1 MTSSQNQVIVRF
13 DNVSFAYNDG
23 RHPILLESDF
33 SIRQNTKISIMG
45 QNGAGKT
52 TIFKMI
58 TGEISPQEGK
68 INIVQWNSIAIARQ
82 VIPRD
87 QLNLSIK
94 EFFET
99 AFTDKDYQ
107 IDKKIEEVLQAVN
120 FDAPRDKPIKEFSGW
135 QQARLLLAYA
145 LIQHPDILLLDE
157 PTNNLDDK
165 GIGDLITFLMS
176 YDKTVIVISHDADFL
191 NLFTDGVLY
200 LNKWTLKVEQYRWD
214 YYDVVEQI
222 QVQIEKDQMANA
234 RAEKKIIDA
243 KEKINFFS
251 NKWGK
256 MRKLAS
262 KMRDEVEDAE
272 ENKVEVRK
280 DDKTITK
287 FIIPFENYVGPIVTI
302 NKVGLMNESYNIVE
316 YKLPLVIK
324 KHDRYMLIG
333 PNGIGKSTLLKRL
346 IMIHEHKEHIMK
358 EYRAQIEDKT
368 KDDIIIREPDT
379 THPEEN
385 IAMIHNKVR
394 VGYYSQDFDAL
405 DMNINVRDTLEKSA
419 REASDQDIFRV
430 AAQFL
435 LTRDIFKNN
444 VGSLSEWQKWLLC
457 YARFVLQKPHLLIL
471 DEPTNHINF
480 RHLPVIAEALNNY
493 EWAIIMVSHDK
504 WFIDQLENIEIIDL
518 GKLQK

>member
-1 MTSSQNQVIVRF
+1 MSSNQNPVIMRF
-13 DNVSFAYNDG
+13 DDVSFAYNDG
-23 RHPILLESDF
+23 KHPILVESDF
-33 SIRQNTKISIMG
+33 SIRQNTKITIMG
-45 QNGAGKT
+45 QNGSGKT

-58 TGEISPQEGK
+58 TGELTPQKGK
-68 INIVQWNSIAIARQ
+68 INIVQGNTIAIARQ

-87 QLNLSIK
+87 QLHLSIK

-99 AFTDKDYQ
+99 AFAEKDYQ
-107 IDKKIEEVLQAVN
+107 IDRKITEILKVVN
-120 FDAPRDKPIKEFSGW
+120 FNAPMNKPIKEFSGW

-157 PTNNLDDK
+157 PTNNLDET
-165 GIGDLITFLMS
+165 GINDLIMFLLS
-176 YDKTVIVISHDADFL
+176 YDKTVVVISHDADFL

-200 LNKWTLKVEQYRWD
+200 LNKGTCKVEQYRWD

-222 QVQIEKDQMANA
+222 AAQIEKDQMANA
-234 RAEKKIIDA
+234 RAEKKIADA

-262 KMRDEVEDAE
+262 KMRDEVEEAE
-272 ENKVEVRK
+272 NNKVEVRK
-280 DDKTITK
+280 EDKTIK
-287 FIIPFENYVGPIVTI
+287 PFSIEFENYVGPIVTI
-302 NKVGLMNESYNIVE
+302 NKIWLMNASHEVE
-316 YKLPLVIK
+316 IHKFPLTIK
-324 KHDRYMLIG
+324 KWERYMFIG
-333 PNGIGKSTLLKRL
+333 PNGIGKSSLLKRL
-346 IMIHEHKEHIMK
+346 MMIHQHKEKIMK
-358 EYRAQIEDKT
+358 EYTAIIEDKT
-368 KDDIIIREPDT
+368 KDIIIQEPDT

-405 DMNINVRDTLEKSA
+405 DMNMIVRDNLQEIAWDTT
-419 REASDQDIFRV
+419 DQDIFRV

-435 LTRDIFKNN
+435 LSGGVLKNTI
-444 VGSLSEWQKWLLC
+444 GSLSEWQKWLLC

-480 RHLPVIAEALNNY
+480 RHIPIIAQSLNTY
-493 EWAIIMVSHDK
+493 QWAMIIVSHDK
-504 WFIDQLENIEIIDL
+504 GFTDQLEDVKIIDL
-518 GKLQK
+518 WKLIK